1 MKIKIKALALSKAD
15 GFEGDEY
22 ELYGLEPGGVYDV
35 LSQIHELGVMIINNK
50 YDINVMVYNFEV
62 EHYED

>member
-22 ELYGLEPGGVYDV
+22 ERYGLEPLGVYDV
-35 LSQIHELGVMIINNK
+35 LSKIDELGVMIINNK
-50 YDINVMVYNFEV
+50 YDKNVMVYNFEV
-62 EHYED
+62 EHCED

>member
-1 MKIKIKALALSKAD
+1 MKIKIKALSKTD

-35 LSQIHELGVMIINNK
+35 LAVYEELESMVIKNK
-50 YDINVMVYNFEV
+50 NDRNVMVYNFEV